1 MIHAC
6 ILFAMRY
13 LKEINGLLTGLDDTR
28 EKRQASGGHL
38 TRAEFQ
44 VLGMSHKLDHF
55 LSSSLL
61 DLLPFYDRFWKSKL
75 LWRIRGGG
83 YGTGRLFLFYLGDIK
98 VRKLDMTGL
107 DHQRFLLLGRL

>member
-1 MIHAC
+1 
-6 ILFAMRY
+6 MRY

-61 DLLPFYDRFWKSKL
+61 EILTF
-75 LWRIRGGG
+75 
-83 YGTGRLFLFYLGDIK
+83 
-98 VRKLDMTGL
+98 
-107 DHQRFLLLGRL
+107 